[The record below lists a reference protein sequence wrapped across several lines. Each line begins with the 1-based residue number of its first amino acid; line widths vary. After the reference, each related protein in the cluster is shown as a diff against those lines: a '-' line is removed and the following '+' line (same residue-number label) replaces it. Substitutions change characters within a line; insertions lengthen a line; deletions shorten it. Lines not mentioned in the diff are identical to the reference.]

1 MAKRLVVTDGQDPL
15 TKPILDYLDAWY
27 GIPHGDIR
35 AITLESATGDVQ
47 LVTVTLL
54 VHAKTEPGL
63 VTEPPDLTEAE
74 AEEFKRSWREQFTHP
89 AGRVDTSSW
98 TPSEVGYFHSTGE
111 IPERLRNPRVFGP
124 SPDYDSKDPG

>member
-54 VHAKTEPGL
+54 VHARTAPGL
-63 VTEPPDLTEAE
+63 VVTPPNLTDAE
-74 AEEFKRSWREQFTHP
+74 AEEFKRSWRERFEHGGN
-89 AGRVDTSSW
+89 ASGV
-98 TPSEVGYFHSTGE
+98 
-111 IPERLRNPRVFGP
+111 VFGP
-124 SPDYDSKDPG
+124 SPDYDPKDPG